1 MSIDQGTTG
10 STVLLFDHELNVLA
24 KSTHEFPQIFPQPGW
39 VSHDPEEIWNSVEKS
54 ITAVL
59 KNKTSLEPGCPHPA
73 KHLEPGCPHP
83 AKHLEPGCPHPAR
96 APKYTSPTNISAIG
110 ITNQRETTILWDR
123 KTGEVLH
130 DAIVWQCRRTEP
142 ICQELKDQ
150 GFEQTFINKTGLV
163 LDPYFSGTKIKWL
176 FDNIPGIR
184 EKAAAGEVA
193 FGTVDSYLVWRLTG
207 GAVHITDVTNASRT
221 LLMNLETLEW
231 DDELLSILDIPR
243 SILPEI
249 KGCSEVYGT
258 TVKTKYLPAGIPIAG
273 IAGDQQAALF
283 GQMCLTPGDVKCTFG
298 TGAFLLMN
306 TGAKPIRSSHG
317 LLSTVAWK
325 IGDEVTYALEGSAFI
340 AGAAVQWLRDN
351 LRVIKNASEI
361 EELASK
367 VEDSAGLVFVPA
379 LAGLGAPHW
388 RPDAKGLLTGIDRG
402 TTLEHIARAVL
413 EGIALQ
419 NCDLLNAMQQDLGH
433 NLTTIRVD
441 GGAAANN
448 LLMQIQSDLLGANLI
463 RPKILETT
471 ALGAGLLAGLAVGI
485 WKNTDEP
492 KTTISQK
499 STENSHCATQR
510 VAQTKSAPI
519 SERRINNLN
528 PQNLF
533 EQLPKTHLTP
543 DRTFTPN
550 MSQKQKETLIR
561 NWQTAIKK
569 A

>member
-1 MSIDQGTTG
+1 MKQKSKIIMSIDQGTTG

-39 VSHDPEEIWNSVEKS
+39 VSHNPEEIWTSVEKS
-54 ITAVL
+54 IADVIKKSMSSMAQPQNL
-59 KNKTSLEPGCPHPA
+59 SQQTSIRGSALPSVVHPSRTIA
-73 KHLEPGCPHP
+73 
-83 AKHLEPGCPHPAR
+83 
-96 APKYTSPTNISAIG
+96 AIG

-123 KTGEVLH
+123 KTGKVLH

-176 FDNIPGIR
+176 FDNVPGIR
-184 EKAAAGEVA
+184 EKAATGEVA

-207 GAVHITDVTNASRT
+207 GAVHVTDVTNASRT

-249 KGCSEVYGT
+249 KSSSEIYGT
-258 TVKTKYLPAGIPIAG
+258 TVKTESLPAGIPIAG
-273 IAGDQQAALF
+273 MAGDQQAALF

-325 IGDEVTYALEGSAFI
+325 IGNEVTYALEGSAFI

-448 LLMQIQSDLLGANLI
+448 LLMQIQSDLLDANLI

-471 ALGAGLLAGLAVGI
+471 ALGAGLLAGLAVGL
-485 WKNTDEP
+485 WKNMDEV
-492 KTTISQK
+492 KL
-499 STENSHCATQR
+499 
-510 VAQTKSAPI
+510 QT
-519 SERRINNLN
+519 
-528 PQNLF
+528 
-533 EQLPKTHLTP
+533 

-550 MSQKQKETLIR
+550 ISQKENLIR